1 MPARTAFIS
10 KLIGLYALI
19 FGVAML
25 VNRPGTIVGA
35 GALLRDPGLVLLSG
49 IFALSVGLAI
59 LLAHNVW
66 SGGALPIVVTVIGW
80 LAILK
85 GLVLIFLSQDALAG
99 YVQAVRFEQS
109 YYVYAVVTLA
119 LGAYLTYGGFKM
131 SRAR

>member
-10 KLIGLYALI
+10 KLIGLYVLI

-25 VNRPGTIVGA
+25 ANRPAIIAGV
-35 GALLRDPGLVLLSG
+35 GALLRDPGLVLLCG

-59 LLAHNVW
+59 VLTHNVW
-66 SGGALPIVVTVIGW
+66 SGGALPVVVTAIGW
-80 LAILK
+80 LSILK
-85 GLVLIFLSQDALAG
+85 GLVLLFLSQDALAG
-99 YVQAVRFEQS
+99 YVQAVRFQQS

>member
-10 KLIGLYALI
+10 KLIGLYVLI

-25 VNRPGTIVGA
+25 ANRSAIIAGV

-59 LLAHNVW
+59 VLAHNVW
-66 SGGALPIVVTVIGW
+66 SGGALPVVVTAIGW
-80 LAILK
+80 LSTLK
-85 GLVLIFLSQDALAG
+85 GLVLLFLSQDALAA

>member
-10 KLIGLYALI
+10 KLIGLYVLI

-25 VNRPGTIVGA
+25 ANRPATIAGV

-59 LLAHNVW
+59 VLAHNVW
-66 SGGALPIVVTVIGW
+66 SGGALPVVVTAIGW
-80 LAILK
+80 LSILK
-85 GLVLIFLSQDALAG
+85 GLVLLFLSQDALAG
-99 YVQAVRFEQS
+99 YVQAVHFEQS
-109 YYVYAVVTLA
+109 YYVYALVTLA

>member
-10 KLIGLYALI
+10 KLIGLYVLI

-25 VNRPGTIVGA
+25 ANRPAIIAGV

-59 LLAHNVW
+59 LLTHNVW
-66 SGGALPIVVTVIGW
+66 SGGALPVVVTAIGW
-80 LAILK
+80 LSILK
-85 GLVLIFLSQDALAG
+85 GLVLLFLSQDALAG